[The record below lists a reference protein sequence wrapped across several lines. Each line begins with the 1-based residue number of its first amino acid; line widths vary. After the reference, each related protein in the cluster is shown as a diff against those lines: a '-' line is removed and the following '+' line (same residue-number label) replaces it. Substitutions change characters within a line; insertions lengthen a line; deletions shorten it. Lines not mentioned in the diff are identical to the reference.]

1 VKQGITIL
9 IQENNLN
16 EQESLKL
23 IAQLKDGT
31 DQQRRSA
38 SYKLRNSKEQ
48 ATVQAP
54 IGAYADK
61 DSSVRQNVFDGLRTI
76 GTKEAQEFLISQG
89 QSIQSPKSN
98 GNLRLLPIVA
108 GILSLIL
115 VAGIGI
121 ASIPADVYLRDPN
134 ASPGKGI
141 GAIALVV
148 SFGVFYLTKQ
158 WVDNKSK

>member
-76 GTKEAQEFLISQG
+76 GTKEAQEFFNFSRTKYSISQ
-89 QSIQSPKSN
+89 I
-98 GNLRLLPIVA
+98 
-108 GILSLIL
+108 
-115 VAGIGI
+115 
-121 ASIPADVYLRDPN
+121 
-134 ASPGKGI
+134 
-141 GAIALVV
+141 
-148 SFGVFYLTKQ
+148 
-158 WVDNKSK
+158 